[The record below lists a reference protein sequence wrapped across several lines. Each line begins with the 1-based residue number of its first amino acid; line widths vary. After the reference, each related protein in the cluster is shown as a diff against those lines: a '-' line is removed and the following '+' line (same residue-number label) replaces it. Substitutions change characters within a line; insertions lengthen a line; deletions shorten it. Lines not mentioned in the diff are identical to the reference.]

1 MEQKLLNMIAGI
13 MCVFTIALVA
23 VLYVG
28 QGSAVLARQ
37 QAKDDLGSILA
48 MVARQKDQMTKDDPE
63 ALAHHLSLT
72 MPAQIDPSE
81 VSIVQED
88 DLTRFKI
95 SVPGISASYFYD
107 YPMAGNCEGIVDLTY
122 DESDHGG
129 VIELTCDGIYVMTK
143 TIRQDRLYLDL
154 SLPSKVFDAVLVV
167 DAGHGGKDSGAIAGG
182 VEEKDINLAIVQK
195 IRSNFDSQKTKAG
208 ADYVDDHFSVYQQE
222 GIGTVGVYYT
232 RLSDRSVGL
241 TERAAM
247 ANKLPADL
255 FLSVHINS
263 TATGRSSTINGT
275 AVMYKVSD
283 KSGRSKEFSS
293 LVLDRLL
300 TGLGSKSKG
309 LIAGDEIYIVRTAN
323 MPVALAEIGFITNDA
338 ERGKMLSDGYQT
350 DCADAICTA
359 MREYLQKIHK

>member
-1 MEQKLLNMIAGI
+1 MIAGI

-122 DESDHGG
+122 DESDNGG

-195 IRSNFDSQKTKAG
+195 IRSNFDSRKTKAG
-208 ADYVDDHFSVYQQE
+208 GDYVDDHFSVYQQE

-241 TERAAM
+241 TERAE
-247 ANKLPADL
+247 N
-255 FLSVHINS
+255 NS
-263 TATGRSSTINGT
+263 RFRYPN
-275 AVMYKVSD
+275 
-283 KSGRSKEFSS
+283 E
-293 LVLDRLL
+293 
-300 TGLGSKSKG
+300 
-309 LIAGDEIYIVRTAN
+309 
-323 MPVALAEIGFITNDA
+323 
-338 ERGKMLSDGYQT
+338 
-350 DCADAICTA
+350 
-359 MREYLQKIHK
+359 